1 MVGLMNS
8 NFVSLSKV
16 SDDTVVEKI
25 LDEWFVK
32 KINLFC
38 ILEEAVKSAGYQDA
52 FLLSTYRRRAG
63 NN

>member
-1 MVGLMNS
+1 MNS

-32 KINLFC
+32 KINLF
-38 ILEEAVKSAGYQDA
+38 LYFGGSGKSAGYQDA
-52 FLLSTYRRRAG
+52 FLPLYI
-63 NN
+63 